1 MDFRISAFRTM
12 VMIMLLAFVLP
23 LRAQV
28 DSMRAKDTSKREA
41 EFSLLYQQ
49 LVDIRNNY
57 DGNAMNVAA
66 FILLAIGWLMTS
78 DTGRDYLVANRK
90 FNTFSLFVVCL
101 IAVVH
106 SAECFEFQNRS
117 LAKIVQLNGVNHV
130 DRAYYTDYLI
140 NLRSIATV
148 LLTNLSLMSVL
159 FMMLFSLRK
168 RKVDKK
174 ID

>member
-1 MDFRISAFRTM
+1 
-12 VMIMLLAFVLP
+12 
-23 LRAQV
+23 
-28 DSMRAKDTSKREA
+28 
-41 EFSLLYQQ
+41 
-49 LVDIRNNY
+49 
-57 DGNAMNVAA
+57 MNVAG

-78 DTGRDYLVANRK
+78 DTGRGYLVANRK
-90 FNTFSLFVVCL
+90 FNTFSLFVVSL

-117 LAKIVQLNGVNHV
+117 LAKIVQLNSVNHV
-130 DRAYYTDYLI
+130 DRAYYSDYLI

-148 LLTNLSLMSVL
+148 LLTNLSLMSIL